1 MFVSSSNQLLQT
13 FTQDFGVVFPK
24 FWFSETPVA
33 MNRNQCSMHSMYQQ
47 CISMLTYYQ
56 RWSCMVSFLIMP
68 IFNNYPKTT
77 PFPPT
82 VSAKK
87 TKALC
92 PRVWRSSKHPK
103 HLNPRSQNIP
113 WLHLSWSYPQTSA
126 HPKRN
131 ISTFSL
137 KTMGNFF
144 FETCWCDV
152 RFFFNMKM
160 MGKCWIQHGWLQP
173 ASQVYFHAR
182 FRLGKL
188 VVFGPVLCHTSK
200 PKMLL
205 EFIVT
210 IRWIFLIQINKAR
223 HGILFTKMLPEGDH
237 RTFISSQLIKESP
250 DLCQMGL
257 GTKRGW
263 RVNQQFEGKMKQKA
277 SKKMEW

>member
-1 MFVSSSNQLLQT
+1 MNLDLYRLYSEIEPTPEPHKHDGWSEPRERKMFVSSSNQLLQT
-13 FTQDFGVVFPK
+13 FTRDFWVVFPK

-82 VSAKK
+82 VSTKK
-87 TKALC
+87 TEALC

-152 RFFFNMKM
+152 RFFSTWKWWANVEYNM
-160 MGKCWIQHGWLQP
+160 
-173 ASQVYFHAR
+173 VDY
-182 FRLGKL
+182 
-188 VVFGPVLCHTSK
+188 
-200 PKMLL
+200 
-205 EFIVT
+205 
-210 IRWIFLIQINKAR
+210 
-223 HGILFTKMLPEGDH
+223 
-237 RTFISSQLIKESP
+237 SQLRRFTSVRGF
-250 DLCQMGL
+250 DLENWSSLDRSFVTPLNPKCC
-257 GTKRGW
+257 W
-263 RVNQQFEGKMKQKA
+263 N
-277 SKKMEW
+277 S

>member
-1 MFVSSSNQLLQT
+1 
-13 FTQDFGVVFPK
+13 
-24 FWFSETPVA
+24 
-33 MNRNQCSMHSMYQQ
+33 MYQQ

-87 TKALC
+87 TEALC

-126 HPKRN
+126 HLKRN

-152 RFFFNMKM
+152 RFFF
-160 MGKCWIQHGWLQP
+160 QHENDGQMLNTTWLIT
-173 ASQVYFHAR
+173 ASFAGLLPCAVSTWKIG
-182 FRLGKL
+182 RLWT
-188 VVFGPVLCHTSK
+188 GPLSH
-200 PKMLL
+200 L
-205 EFIVT
+205 
-210 IRWIFLIQINKAR
+210 
-223 HGILFTKMLPEGDH
+223 
-237 RTFISSQLIKESP
+237 
-250 DLCQMGL
+250 
-257 GTKRGW
+257 
-263 RVNQQFEGKMKQKA
+263 
-277 SKKMEW
+277 